1 MFKDYIGKDNNSPP
15 KSKELRSYLSLAV
28 AAGIPCQHCLRGLPK
43 ILLAKFSL
51 NGPFIA
57 IKEPLYSKFC

>member
-1 MFKDYIGKDNNSPP
+1 MFKDYMGKDNNSPP
-15 KSKELRSYLSLAV
+15 KSKELRSYLSLA
-28 AAGIPCQHCLRGLPK
+28 AAVGIPYHHCSRRLPK

-51 NGPFIA
+51 NGPFVA